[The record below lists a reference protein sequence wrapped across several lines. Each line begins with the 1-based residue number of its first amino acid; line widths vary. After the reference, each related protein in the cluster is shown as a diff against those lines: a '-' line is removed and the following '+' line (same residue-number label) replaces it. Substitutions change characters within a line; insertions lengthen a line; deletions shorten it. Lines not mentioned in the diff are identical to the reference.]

1 MNQAQQSTKTL
12 GAHGRADVFGRAL
25 LIAVVIVAVAT
36 AAILAT
42 SWIAG
47 SPSRSS
53 VGTQVSPLSLPELIE
68 FRRGE
73 RGMAATQ
80 VDPLSLPELIEFRR
94 GERGMAATQ
103 VDPLRLPELIEFR
116 RGERG
121 IGESR

>member
-1 MNQAQQSTKTL
+1 MNQVEQSSRTL
-12 GAHGRADVFGRAL
+12 HTHGRADVFGRAL
-25 LIAVVIVAVAT
+25 LIAVVIVAVAS

-42 SWIAG
+42 SWIGG

-53 VGTQVSPLSLPELIE
+53 VSPLVDPLNRPELIE

-80 VDPLSLPELIEFRR
+80 VDPLSHP
-94 GERGMAATQ
+94 A
-103 VDPLRLPELIEFR
+103 LIEFR